1 MTDKLKVL
9 ESSSKTKPVYLR
21 SSQILQLEI
30 CCNLKRLKHSPVT
43 WTSLLAALTCRRLI
57 AHIQKDMNMQK
68 PPPWELTEAIH
79 TTAIASKGLSPSAD
93 IAEHI
98 GKRRKFEI
106 HHINP
111 INEGGS
117 VYDIS
122 NLTLLTPKQHI
133 DAHSKKGETP

>member
-1 MTDKLKVL
+1 MDVTIGRTDLPATYRAH
-9 ESSSKTKPVYLR
+9 SKGYEYAKASTMGIDR
-21 SSQILQLEI
+21 
-30 CCNLKRLKHSPVT
+30 
-43 WTSLLAALTCRRLI
+43 
-57 AHIQKDMNMQK
+57 
-68 PPPWELTEAIH
+68 AIH